1 MINRRTFLKSSLIAG
16 GIISTGAVFYSQIP
30 VDEISEDLKNFKL
43 KFLTEND
50 VIVLLAIIPVLLQGT
65 DINAQKIKKVIQNI
79 DANTQIF
86 SIKSQTELRELFDL
100 LSGKLGRA
108 MIVGIWSSWQHATA
122 AEINKFLIS
131 WQNNFTDL
139 LQIGYQGLKQLVV
152 ANYYSDEE
160 NWQQI
165 GYAGP
170 PVLF

>member
-1 MINRRTFLKSSLIAG
+1 MINRRTFIKSSLIAG
-16 GIISTGAVFYSQIP
+16 GVIAAGTVFYSQIP
-30 VDEISEDLKNFKL
+30 VDEISEDLKNSDL

-50 VIVLLAIIPVLLQGT
+50 VIVLLAIVPVLLHGT
-65 DINAQKIKKVIQNI
+65 DLNPGKIKTVIRNI
-79 DANTQIF
+79 DANTQIL
-86 SIKSQTELRELFDL
+86 SIKSQSELRELFDL

-108 MIVGIWSSWQHATA
+108 MIVGIWSSWQHASTE
-122 AEINKFLIS
+122 EINKFLIS
-131 WQNNFTDL
+131 WQNSFTDL
-139 LQIGYQGLKQLVV
+139 LQVGYQGLKQLVI